1 MRNKELIRTEIEK
14 LKGKYYKRGEES
26 DAKQDGY
33 GMYWGGVCNC
43 LNEVLTLID
52 SIPQEPVSE
61 DLEQEI
67 QRHLKDCLD
76 VKFPTTDIESIK
88 KDVEFTA
95 RHFAKWQEEK
105 DKELLGKEG
114 LVFLPEEHF
123 EHMKRSLIELS
134 EWKHGLSWK
143 EGIPKPQSLPNGLP
157 KLYLCQCLALDA
169 TFGYRYTY
177 RVGFVTKEKKEK
189 KWNIQQSEFF
199 RVIRYMEV
207 VADESDGNLIADIER
222 FGIKN

>member
-14 LKGKYYKRGEES
+14 LKEKYYKRGEES
-26 DAKQDGY
+26 DAKQDGC
-33 GMYWGGVCNC
+33 GMYWGGVCSC

-76 VKFPTTDIESIK
+76 VKFPTTDIESVK

-114 LVFLPEEHF
+114 L
-123 EHMKRSLIELS
+123 